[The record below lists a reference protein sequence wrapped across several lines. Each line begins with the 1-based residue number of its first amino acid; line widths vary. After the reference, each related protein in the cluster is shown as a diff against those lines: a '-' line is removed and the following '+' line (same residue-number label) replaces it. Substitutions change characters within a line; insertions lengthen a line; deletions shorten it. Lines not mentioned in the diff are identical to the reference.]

1 MDPDI
6 APHGPP
12 VPVGPRERRRRR
24 RGRGR
29 AAELDDTQEI
39 PVLGGAGAGAGA
51 GAAGKGTAAG
61 AGAYG
66 LGTSGG
72 TPRNRPAAGRAYR
85 VGAYG
90 ARAYRAGRRAA
101 AVRDSAAAAD
111 ASAAAEAAY
120 DALYQ
125 RCAADVTRHTYLLA
139 GDHALTRE
147 AVEHAFHLAWER
159 WPEVASDRD
168 PPGWLRAAAFAYVLE
183 PWEWLRARWRR
194 RARRG
199 RRPSANEDRGDE
211 DRGDEAHGDEAS
223 GEEARGK
230 EEQRL
235 FAALQTLPES
245 YRSAVVVYD
254 VVGLDLPEAA
264 AELEAS
270 TPATAGRLTHAHE
283 ALADAVPEL
292 RALPP
297 RERAEELRAR
307 LRRFAAA
314 QPVRT
319 LPPGAVRRRS
329 ELRTD
334 RQLRRYAL
342 LAAAIFLTAA
352 VVSALGEFETRD
364 KATPPAPPWLTGRAL
379 WPPVPDHGAPPVPVH
394 LTPATPGV
402 PGDVPR
408 APRPARGPADTP
420 PGGRYHPS
428 AGPVR
433 GTPR

>member
-6 APHGPP
+6 SPPPGPP
-12 VPVGPRERRRRR
+12 VPLGPRERRRRR

-29 AAELDDTQEI
+29 SPDLDDTEEI
-39 PVLGGAGAGAGA
+39 PVVGGAGPRAGAYGQGA
-51 GAAGKGTAAG
+51 GPSGDL

-66 LGTSGG
+66 LGTAGG
-72 TPRNRPAAGRAYR
+72 TPRNRAAGGRAHR
-85 VGAYG
+85 VAAYG
-90 ARAYRAGRRAA
+90 SRAYRAGRLAA
-101 AVRDSAAAAD
+101 AARDSAAGAD
-111 ASAAAEAAY
+111 AVAAAAQAAY

-125 RCAADVTRHTYLLA
+125 RCAADVTRHTYLLS

-168 PPGWLRAAAFAYVLE
+168 PPGWVRAAAFAYAQE
-183 PWEWLRARWRR
+183 PWEFLRARWRR
-194 RARRG
+194 G
-199 RRPSANEDRGDE
+199 LRPGADG
-211 DRGDEAHGDEAS
+211 AY
-223 GEEARGK
+223 GEETCGEADDR
-230 EEQRL
+230 RL
-235 FAALQTLPES
+235 FDALRTLPQS

-264 AELEAS
+264 AELQAS
-270 TPATAGRLTHAHE
+270 TLAAAGRLTHAHE

-314 QPVRT
+314 QPIRT
-319 LPPGAVRRRS
+319 LPPGAARHRS
-329 ELRTD
+329 ERRTD

-352 VVSALGEFETRD
+352 VVSAVGAFETRD
-364 KATPPAPPWLTGRAL
+364 RAVPPAPPWLTGRTV
-379 WPPVPDHGAPPVPVH
+379 WPPAPDRGAPPAPGPA
-394 LTPATPGV
+394 PATAGV
-402 PGDVPR
+402 PGHGSPRPPPR
-408 APRPARGPADTP
+408 AHGPADAP
-420 PGGRYHPS
+420 AAVRHHPS
-428 AGPVR
+428 VGPVR
-433 GTPR
+433 GTPG